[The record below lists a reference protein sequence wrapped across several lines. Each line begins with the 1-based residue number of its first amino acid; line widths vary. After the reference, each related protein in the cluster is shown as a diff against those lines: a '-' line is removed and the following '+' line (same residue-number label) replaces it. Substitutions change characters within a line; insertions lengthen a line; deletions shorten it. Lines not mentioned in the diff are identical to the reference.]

1 MVLKTFMR
9 CVILSLMALF
19 AAVVVAICS
28 YVCVPQI
35 VLAQEDSDTAQTE
48 VYLVPSEDIA
58 SNEDTQNAS
67 ASTTTVT
74 NSDLS
79 KTGNNSKTGDNA
91 LLLPFAL
98 IGVSA
103 AIIAGVLVSRKVA
116 ASRKAGRGGNK

>member
-9 CVILSLMALF
+9 CVSLSLMALF
-19 AAVVVAICS
+19 TAVVVTIYS
-28 YVCVPQI
+28 NVCVPQI
-35 VLAQEDSDTAQTE
+35 ALAQEDSNTAQTE
-48 VYLVPSEDIA
+48 VYLVLSEDIA
-58 SNEDTQNAS
+58 SNEDSQNAS

-79 KTGNNSKTGDNA
+79 KTGDNA
-91 LLLPFAL
+91 LLLPFVF

-116 ASRKAGRGGNK
+116 ASRKAGRGANK